1 MVSLSIAVAA
11 PSAAV
16 LLAGFRDGITH
27 VSPFQWAMRDQ
38 PSRYRYFSAVTD
50 HTLRVTIRCIVSRTL
65 RLRHRLYVLEASL
78 KSVVVVW
85 IRRSAGV

>member
-27 VSPFQWAMRDQ
+27 VSPLQSAMRDQ
-38 PSRYRYFSAVTD
+38 PSR
-50 HTLRVTIRCIVSRTL
+50 
-65 RLRHRLYVLEASL
+65 
-78 KSVVVVW
+78 
-85 IRRSAGV
+85 